1 MNVIEINRIKEVVGA
16 VIDVPVSQISDNTS
30 MDDLENWDSLAQMN
44 LVIALEEE
52 FQIEIPDDEVGTM
65 VSIPLIASLIS
76 EIVG

>member
-1 MNVIEINRIKEVVGA
+1 MRIKEVLA
-16 VIDVPVSQISDNTS
+16 VTIDTPIEEISDEAS

-65 VSIPLIASLIS
+65 VSISLIASLIS
-76 EIVG
+76 EIMG

>member
-1 MNVIEINRIKEVVGA
+1 MRIKEVLA
-16 VIDVPVSQISDNTS
+16 VIIDTPIEEISDEAS

-76 EIVG
+76 EIGG

>member
-1 MNVIEINRIKEVVGA
+1 MRIKEVLA
-16 VIDVPVSQISDNTS
+16 VTIDTPIEEISDEAS

>member
-1 MNVIEINRIKEVVGA
+1 MRIKEVLA
-16 VIDVPVSQISDNTS
+16 VIIDAPIEEISDQAS